1 MHEGRKTNLAVKILP
16 AVAIALLAVSLVNIL
31 FARNNLKEE
40 VLSTTSIED
49 EKLVEAYKMQLET
62 LRATTPEDKLIEAY
76 QEAID
81 SIAAANDFAYVLYM
95 EDVDGKV
102 TSLAHSNHDR
112 IGIELDDA
120 GSIAAARD
128 GKKYCDYYTSDTYGL
143 VLDVLTPITD
153 GGKTIGAVNIGVSVN
168 EKAIN
173 GLIRKAAT
181 HQTIMSLVLVAVVL
195 VLMVVYMIFVVINPI
210 KKSTASLNEIIDEIE
225 DNRGDFSKK
234 VYISG
239 NDEIGDL
246 GKGVNK
252 FIGVLDEIIS
262 KIKSAATTIN
272 DTNNAITSAVVSSND
287 NATTISAA
295 TEELHAT
302 MEGVSASTEEMMASS
317 MEVKSKVEQIV
328 EETEDGT
335 NYVNEMQ
342 KRAND
347 IRNECITKQENIKSD
362 LERSTESLNLA
373 IQDARQ
379 VDEINALSNDILS
392 IASQTNLLALNA
404 SIEAAR
410 AGEAGRG
417 FAVVAEEISKLA
429 DDSRTSATNIQKISA
444 NVVEA
449 VENLM
454 SNSEN
459 LIKNMGVVIENDYNS
474 FKEMGDTYYD
484 DADQVQ
490 KYFNAFSTNAE
501 TINRSMDEMTLAI
514 ENVTESIT
522 QCTVNTSDIANSA
535 EDMVTS
541 ISEIL
546 ASSNNN
552 TENFKE
558 LTQETERFI

>member
-1 MHEGRKTNLAVKILP
+1 MNKGKKTNLAIKILP
-16 AVAIALLAVSLVNIL
+16 AVAIALLAISLINIL
-31 FARNNLKEE
+31 FARSNLKEE
-40 VLSTTSIED
+40 VLSTISTED
-49 EKLVEAYKMQLET
+49 EKLVEAYKMQFET

-76 QEAID
+76 QQIID
-81 SIAAANDFAYVLYM
+81 NIAAANDFAYVLYM
-95 EDVDGKV
+95 EDVNGEV

-112 IGIELDDA
+112 IGLVLDDA

-143 VLDVLTPITD
+143 VLDVLTPLTD
-153 GGKTIGAVNIGVSVN
+153 AGKTIGAVNIGVSVN
-168 EKAIN
+168 EKEIN
-173 GLIRKAAT
+173 ALIAKAAT
-181 HQTIMSLVLVAVVL
+181 HQIIMSLILVAIVL
-195 VLMVVYMIFVVINPI
+195 VLMVVYMILIVINPI
-210 KKSTASLNEIIDEIE
+210 KKSTASLDEIIDEIE
-225 DNRGDFSKK
+225 ANRGDLSKNM
-234 VYISG
+234 YISG

-252 FIGVLDEIIS
+252 FISVLDEIIS
-262 KIKSAATTIN
+262 KIKSVSSTLN
-272 DTNNAITSAVVSSND
+272 DTNNAISSAVINSND

-328 EETEDGT
+328 DETEDGT

-342 KRAND
+342 KRANT
-347 IRNECITKQENIKSD
+347 IRNECITKQENIKND
-362 LERSTESLNLA
+362 LAKSTDSLNLA

-379 VDEINALSNDILS
+379 VDEINALSNDILA

-444 NVVEA
+444 DVVQA

-459 LIKNMGVVIENDYNS
+459 LIKNMGTVIENDYNS

-490 KYFNAFSTNAE
+490 KYFNTFSSNAE

-535 EDMVTS
+535 EDMVSS

-546 ASSNNN
+546 ASTNSN
-552 TENFKE
+552 TENFRE
-558 LTQETERFI
+558 LTKETERFI